1 MEEITEPSDTATD
14 RDGDVREKVAT
25 CGEGPFL
32 ADEAARDEGPGGG
45 GSADVILLYLDTC
58 LITLVS

>member
-25 CGEGPFL
+25 RGEGPFL
-32 ADEAARDEGPGGG
+32 TDEAARDAGPGDG

-58 LITLVS
+58 LITLVC

>member
-1 MEEITEPSDTATD
+1 MEDITEPSDTATN

-32 ADEAARDEGPGGG
+32 TDEAARDEGPGDRGKR
-45 GSADVILLYLDTC
+45 
-58 LITLVS
+58 